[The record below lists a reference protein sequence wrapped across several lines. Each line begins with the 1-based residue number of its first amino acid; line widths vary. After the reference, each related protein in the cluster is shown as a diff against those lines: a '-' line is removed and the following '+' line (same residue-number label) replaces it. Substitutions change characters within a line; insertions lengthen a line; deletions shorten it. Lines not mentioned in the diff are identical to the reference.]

1 MGIKK
6 GWTGLPFEYIG
17 FSDLPNLAKERGLS
31 VGLDLY
37 GSFFGAILTRSQAY
51 VSSTLLA
58 LSNAIGDKFF
68 VVEDG
73 TSKMSIQKAI
83 ARESRFQTLAKAV
96 EKYQTRLCLVGIF

>member
-68 VVEDG
+68 VVEDDPIYWNYAYILKL
-73 TSKMSIQKAI
+73 TFKFVIK
-83 ARESRFQTLAKAV
+83 L
-96 EKYQTRLCLVGIF
+96 